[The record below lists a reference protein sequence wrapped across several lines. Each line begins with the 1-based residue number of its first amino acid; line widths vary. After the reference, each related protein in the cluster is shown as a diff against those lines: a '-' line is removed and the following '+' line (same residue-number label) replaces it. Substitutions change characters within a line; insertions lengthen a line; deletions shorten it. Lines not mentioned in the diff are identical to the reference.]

1 MKKYKVIL
9 LYLLFLFRMPASSQ
23 VIVFTHPEPIQPIEE
38 TNNVFDTVNQMPSFP
53 GGQAAMMSY
62 LSKNTKYPALARKNE
77 IQGRVVCTFVVER
90 DGSITDIQV
99 SRGVDPSLDKEAI
112 RVLSSMPHWIPGKQN
127 GKVVRV
133 KCSVPVTFRQ

>member
-1 MKKYKVIL
+1 MKKYKGIL
-9 LYLLFLFRMPASSQ
+9 LYLFIMFGMPASAQ
-23 VIVFTHPEPIQPIEE
+23 VIIFTHPKPVQPIEE
-38 TNNVFDTVNQMPSFP
+38 TDNVFDIVDQMPSFP
-53 GGQAAMMSY
+53 GGQVAMMLY

-90 DGSITDIQV
+90 DGSISDIQV
-99 SRGVDPSLDKEAI
+99 SRGLDPSLDKEAV

-133 KCSVPVTFRQ
+133 KYSVPVTFRL